1 MAKDSCLIYDKAN
14 IARGTGKKCII
25 PKDYE
30 KCKAGETEPTLK
42 QLLEKKGVKV
52 CLRNL
57 RLKF

>member
-1 MAKDSCLIYDKAN
+1 MYKAN
-14 IARGTGKKCII
+14 IAGKKCII

-30 KCKAGETEPTLK
+30 KCKAGEKEPTLK

-57 RLKF
+57 RLKSS